1 MNILLVED
9 DTLQSSIL
17 RKIIEKNYID
27 IRVYEAKSEK
37 EAMYIIEKEE
47 IDLFFIEMNIKQ
59 KSGLTLA
66 ENIRKIEK
74 YELTPIV
81 FISKEIDYII
91 TAFKKVNCY
100 DFLTKPIS
108 VNNIKKI
115 IDKFLRH
122 KNKITNESYNFFKTI
137 DGNDVRV
144 YTKDIIF
151 IEFYLKSCILHT
163 LQGEYKIK
171 SDGLNKILD
180 KINNDNIIRTH
191 KSFAVNLE
199 HIKEIR
205 KVNFKLWE
213 ISFYNYDKTSEL
225 SYSYRKY
232 IKNII
237 K

>member
-1 MNILLVED
+1 M
-9 DTLQSSIL
+9 
-17 RKIIEKNYID
+17 
-27 IRVYEAKSEK
+27 
-37 EAMYIIEKEE
+37 
-47 IDLFFIEMNIKQ
+47 
-59 KSGLTLA
+59 
-66 ENIRKIEK
+66 
-74 YELTPIV
+74 
-81 FISKEIDYII
+81 
-91 TAFKKVNCY
+91 
-100 DFLTKPIS
+100 
-108 VNNIKKI
+108 
-115 IDKFLRH
+115 
-122 KNKITNESYNFFKTI
+122 
-137 DGNDVRV
+137 
-144 YTKDIIF
+144 
-151 IEFYLKSCILHT
+151 LHT
-163 LQGEYKIK
+163 LHGEYKIK